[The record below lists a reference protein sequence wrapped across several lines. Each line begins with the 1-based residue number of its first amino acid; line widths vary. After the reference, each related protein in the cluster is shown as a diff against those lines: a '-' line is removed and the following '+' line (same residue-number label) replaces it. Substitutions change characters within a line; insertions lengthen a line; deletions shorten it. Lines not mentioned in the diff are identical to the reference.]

1 MKLIELPREAW
12 QSIPAYIAPE
22 TRAAY
27 LNTLLKAGF
36 DTLEIGSITSPK
48 VLPQMQGTL
57 EVLEKLE
64 PAGKTNIMVLVLNT
78 KGADSIVTH
87 EKVTHLSFPFAA
99 SPAFLAKNTHS
110 TIEKTLETTEYIVN
124 LCHRHNKK
132 PIIYFS
138 MAFGNPYGEAWDLET
153 MMQWTEKLVRLG
165 IDIIP
170 LSNVASHLPASTIT
184 DYFSALIP
192 AFPGTEFGLHLH
204 TSYKH
209 AYQQVDAAY
218 RSGCRRFDSVIYGMG
233 GCPMATDTMLG
244 NLPTQEMLR
253 YFDENNI
260 PTGLDKDALN
270 KAYQMASQY
279 FFTLPQN

>member
-1 MKLIELPREAW
+1 
-12 QSIPAYIAPE
+12 
-22 TRAAY
+22 
-27 LNTLLKAGF
+27 
-36 DTLEIGSITSPK
+36 
-48 VLPQMQGTL
+48 
-57 EVLEKLE
+57 
-64 PAGKTNIMVLVLNT
+64 
-78 KGADSIVTH
+78 
-87 EKVTHLSFPFAA
+87 
-99 SPAFLAKNTHS
+99 
-110 TIEKTLETTEYIVN
+110 
-124 LCHRHNKK
+124 
-132 PIIYFS
+132 
-138 MAFGNPYGEAWDLET
+138 

-170 LSNVASHLPASTIT
+170 LSNVASYLPASTIT